1 MKTIRSKRL
10 NLITDNGDASLMML
24 QGDRTYS
31 VDANNFLSDGSASYA
46 ASGYA
51 QYAGADGIVDLGG
64 NQNVTIT
71 LPSIAN
77 SSTITPQQPR
87 IDAVVVLDV
96 TAGTFT
102 GSTLFKVYVVGSNSP
117 SFASGVACLGML
129 SFGAAAAQEYLN
141 GFVTA
146 TPATVGGSRFE
157 IPFTNEQNNIKYQYL
172 KLYNVVAASA
182 ALTYKAFVA
191 VLPEP

>member
-1 MKTIRSKRL
+1 MF
-10 NLITDNGDASLMML
+10 NLRNFIESIASPYGQACHM
-24 QGDRTYS
+24 GDRTYS
-31 VDANNFLSDGSASYA
+31 FDANNALSDGLSSYTA
-46 ASGYA
+46 TGYA
-51 QYAGADGIVDLGG
+51 QYAGANGIVDLGG
-64 NQNVTIT
+64 NQGVTVT

-77 SSTITPQQPR
+77 SSSITPQQPR

-102 GSTLFKVYVVGSNSP
+102 GTTLFKVYVVGSNDP
-117 SFASGVACLGML
+117 GFGATAGVACLGML
-129 SFGAAAAQEYLN
+129 SFGAAASQEYSN

-146 TPATVGGSRFE
+146 TPASIGGSRFE
-157 IPFTNEQNNIKYQYL
+157 IMFSNEQNNQKYEYIA
-172 KLYNVVAASA
+172 LYNVVTNSA